1 RKLAAI
7 VFTDIVSFTKLS
19 SENEPAALALLGTQ
33 RDLLKPVVDKYNG
46 EWLKEIGDGLLL
58 SFNTNRDA
66 VDCSIAIQEATKKVD
81 GLNLR
86 IGIHQGEVVF
96 QGSDVVGDDVN
107 IASRIEPFA
116 AEGGI
121 AISGRVNVSL
131 ERDPEFET
139 MFIGTPELKG
149 VSQKTEVYCITSHNL
164 PKTDISKVS
173 AKLEPEGFQWNVFSL
188 TGAVL
193 TVIGALF
200 WINVSF
206 LGIGIASDNEI
217 PSLVILPFENKGEAK
232 DEYYSY
238 GISSDIISDITSIG
252 QLRVASLNSVE
263 EMQKDG
269 LKNIEIADKLSSRY
283 VVSGSLWKIDSIFQ
297 LSLELFDTEEEML
310 LVSERWETNWSELSL
325 VKDELTKKII
335 EGLSIKII
343 NELDSENVVN
353 ADAYEYYLKAK
364 HTYRDRKTIKD
375 NKIARDLLNKA
386 LSIDSNFV
394 DAEYLLANTYHD
406 NDREIALK
414 KYKMALKTADRLDD
428 KKAKMDIKRSMG
440 DIYSEKW
447 DTEKSLKLYR
457 EAYKLSK
464 EIGNESSI
472 ASALNGLGRFFW
484 ERREGDSA
492 RYYWKES
499 YDITKRLG
507 DKSKLVGITNNIGF
521 VYWIF
526 DSDLDKAILAFE
538 ESLALE
544 EAINSFPSAPLS
556 NLGII
561 YHNKEMYQKSKEY
574 YDRVLDHSVA
584 VDDRNGIGFIKY
596 YIGVHYEQLFEYRT
610 AIEYFRSS
618 YEINKDLGIERWKSA
633 SLRGLVIC
641 HH

>member
-1 RKLAAI
+1 
-7 VFTDIVSFTKLS
+7 
-19 SENEPAALALLGTQ
+19 
-33 RDLLKPVVDKYNG
+33 
-46 EWLKEIGDGLLL
+46 
-58 SFNTNRDA
+58 
-66 VDCSIAIQEATKKVD
+66 
-81 GLNLR
+81 
-86 IGIHQGEVVF
+86 
-96 QGSDVVGDDVN
+96 
-107 IASRIEPFA
+107 
-116 AEGGI
+116 
-121 AISGRVNVSL
+121 
-131 ERDPEFET
+131 
-139 MFIGTPELKG
+139 M
-149 VSQKTEVYCITSHNL
+149 
-164 PKTDISKVS
+164 
-173 AKLEPEGFQWNVFSL
+173 
-188 TGAVL
+188 
-193 TVIGALF
+193 
-200 WINVSF
+200 
-206 LGIGIASDNEI
+206 
-217 PSLVILPFENKGEAK
+217 ILPFENKGEAK

-335 EGLSIKII
+335 EGLNIKII

-414 KYKMALKTADRLDD
+414 KYKIALKTADRLDD
-428 KKAKMDIKRSMG
+428 KKAKMDIKKSMG

-492 RYYWKES
+492 RYYWQES
-499 YDITKRLG
+499 YDIIKRLG
-507 DKSKLVGITNNIGF
+507 DKSKLVGITNNIGL
-521 VYWIF
+521 VYWVF
-526 DSDLDKAILAFE
+526 DRDLDKAILAFE
-538 ESLALE
+538 ESLELE
-544 EAINSFPSAPLS
+544 EAINSFPSPQLS

-561 YHNKEMYQKSKEY
+561 YHNKEMFQKSKEY
-574 YDRVLDHSVA
+574 YDRVLDHNVA
-584 VDDRNGIGFIKY
+584 VDNRGGIGFIKY
-596 YIGVHYEQLFEYRT
+596 FIGVHYEQLFEYRT

-618 YEINKDLGIERWKSA
+618 YEINKDLGIERWKS
-633 SLRGLVIC
+633 SS
-641 HH
+641 